1 MSDGGKGST
10 QRPTDQK
17 KWSSGYDNIQ
27 WTKEEDEE
35 FKRIQDR
42 TSSERPVAEARTEE
56 GAEVKEAPIDLEKPS
71 P

>member
-35 FKRIQDR
+35 FDKISKVQD
-42 TSSERPVAEARTEE
+42 SSSSQCAVAET
-56 GAEVKEAPIDLEKPS
+56 GAKDEAKTQSQEDS
-71 P
+71 

>member
-17 KWSSGYDNIQ
+17 KWSNGYDNIQ

-35 FKRIQDR
+35 FDRIQNR
-42 TSSERPVAEARTEE
+42 TSTQCTVAKTGAGDKTKAETENQSSE
-56 GAEVKEAPIDLEKPS
+56 
-71 P
+71 

>member
-42 TSSERPVAEARTEE
+42 TSTECTLAQT
-56 GAEVKEAPIDLEKPS
+56 GAEDKTKTEAATKDK
-71 P
+71 

>member
-1 MSDGGKGST
+1 MTKYSEAGKGGAM
-10 QRPTDQK
+10 RPTDQK

-42 TSSERPVAEARTEE
+42 TSAECTLAQT
-56 GAEVKEAPIDLEKPS
+56 GAEEKTKTEAATKDK
-71 P
+71 

>member
-42 TSSERPVAEARTEE
+42 TSSECPVAKGRTEE
-56 GAEVKEAPIDLEKPS
+56 GAEIKEAPIGLEKPS
-71 P
+71 S

>member
-27 WTKEEDEE
+27 WTKEEDEAFDNITE
-35 FKRIQDR
+35 VQD
-42 TSSERPVAEARTEE
+42 SSSSQCALAET
-56 GAEVKEAPIDLEKPS
+56 GAKDEAKTQSQEDS
-71 P
+71 